1 MVWEGFGRNDHIDL
15 EVLFVYLFSLFTST
29 YIDVAKWMLLSSPI
43 DVFAF
48 KVCSFVAQGY
58 KITNLTSKKG
68 CDIYSGTEHCAPAD
82 CFLHWSE
89 SVCRMRLTRRP
100 RKNHHLH

>member
-1 MVWEGFGRNDHIDL
+1 MSILTPLGDRTWFGRKDQIDL
-15 EVLFVYLFSLFTST
+15 EVLFVYFFLTST

-68 CDIYSGTEHCAPAD
+68 CNIYSGTEHCAPAD
-82 CFLHWSE
+82 CFCTGRNLFAE
-89 SVCRMRLTRRP
+89 CV
-100 RKNHHLH
+100 